1 MIWDNHPAMPET
13 SAAPDSTARHP
24 VTVAITRRVRPEDE
38 LLMQAWVHAGT
49 SMAERFP
56 GFLGTGWVR
65 PAADSPDWHMLY
77 RFDSPETLQGW
88 ESSPERTRWLRSAQ
102 DLVEHTRV
110 EHRTGIEGWFDEPR
124 ERSVSDLPPP
134 APPRWKQAVVIWVA
148 FFPTNLLFT
157 WLLTPLLGHWPL
169 VLRVLVSTLLL
180 TPLMTY
186 LVLPQVTRLLQPWL
200 RGRRARTRRS

>member
-1 MIWDNHPAMPET
+1 MPDTPAPPAGH
-13 SAAPDSTARHP
+13 SAAHP
-24 VTVAITRRVRPEDE
+24 VTVAITRRVRPQDE

-65 PAADSPDWHMLY
+65 PAADSTDWHMLY
-77 RFDSPETLQGW
+77 RFDSPESLRRW
-88 ESSPERTRWLRSAQ
+88 EESTERTRWLRSAQ

-124 ERSVSDLPPP
+124 ERSVSDLTVPT
-134 APPRWKQAVVIWVA
+134 PPRWKQAVVIWVA

-169 VLRVLVSTLLL
+169 GLRVLVSTLLL
-180 TPLMTY
+180 TPVMTY
-186 LVLPQVTRLLQPWL
+186 LVLPRVTRLLQPWL
-200 RGRRARTRRS
+200 TGRRARAGVRTGG

>member
-1 MIWDNHPAMPET
+1 MTQTPAASVAQNPG
-13 SAAPDSTARHP
+13 PHP

-65 PAADSPDWHMLY
+65 PAANSADWHMLY
-77 RFDSPETLQGW
+77 RFDSPESLRRW
-88 ESSPERTRWLRSAQ
+88 EESTERTRWLRSAQ

-124 ERSVSDLPPP
+124 ERSVSDLPPA

-148 FFPTNLLFT
+148 FFPTNVLFT
-157 WLLTPLLGHWPL
+157 WLLTPVIGHWPL
-169 VLRVLVSTLLL
+169 VLRVLASTLLL

-200 RGRRARTRRS
+200 SGRRARPRRS

>member
-1 MIWDNHPAMPET
+1 MTETPAP
-13 SAAPDSTARHP
+13 SLAQNPGPHP

-56 GFLGTGWVR
+56 GFLGTGWVC
-65 PAADSPDWHMLY
+65 PAADSTDWHMLY
-77 RFDSPETLQGW
+77 RFDSPESLQRW
-88 ESSPERTRWLRSAQ
+88 EESTERTRWLRSAQ

-110 EHRTGIEGWFDEPR
+110 EHRTGIEGWFDEPH
-124 ERSVSDLPPP
+124 ERSVSEVASP

-157 WLLTPLLGHWPL
+157 WLLTPVIGHWPL
-169 VLRVLVSTLLL
+169 VLRVLASTLLL

-186 LVLPQVTRLLQPWL
+186 LVLPQVTRVLQPWL
-200 RGRRARTRRS
+200 SGRVRTRRS

>member
-1 MIWDNHPAMPET
+1 MPET
-13 SAAPDSTARHP
+13 PVAPRPDHTGPHP

-65 PAADSPDWHMLY
+65 PAADSADWHMLY
-77 RFDSPETLQGW
+77 RFDSPESLQRW
-88 ESSPERTRWLRSAQ
+88 ERSTERTRWLRSAE

-124 ERSVSDLPPP
+124 ERTVDDLRAATGPSTPP
-134 APPRWKQAVVIWVA
+134 APPRWKQATVIWLA

-157 WLLTPLLGHWPL
+157 WLLTPHTRSWPL
-169 VLRVLVSTLLL
+169 ALRVLAMTLLL
-180 TPLMTY
+180 TPIMTY

-200 RGRRARTRRS
+200 SRRR